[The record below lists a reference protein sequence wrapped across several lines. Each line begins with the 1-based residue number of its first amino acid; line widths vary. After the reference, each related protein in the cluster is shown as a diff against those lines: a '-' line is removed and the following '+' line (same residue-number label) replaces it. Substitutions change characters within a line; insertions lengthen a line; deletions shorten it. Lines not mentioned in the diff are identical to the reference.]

1 MKKFIFI
8 FIILLIF
15 ICLIFINYKNDKSSD
30 KKENKIMSGTTD
42 IAKNTANTENIQ
54 SLSINIDGK
63 DYVLNVEN
71 NQTTKELIKLLP
83 LNITMQDFNQNEKY
97 YNLSSSLPTDEYNVG
112 KIKKGD
118 VMLYGA
124 DTLVIFYKDFDTSYQ
139 YTKIG
144 VIENLDEDNFTNK
157 NEVQVHIKV
166 KE

>member
-42 IAKNTANTENIQ
+42 IAKNTSNTENITA
-54 SLSINIDGK
+54 LSINIDGK
-63 DYVLNVEN
+63 DYVLNLEN

-97 YNLSSSLPTDEYNVG
+97 YNLSSSLPTDEYDVG
-112 KIKKGD
+112 EINKGD

>member
-1 MKKFIFI
+1 
-8 FIILLIF
+8 
-15 ICLIFINYKNDKSSD
+15 
-30 KKENKIMSGTTD
+30 
-42 IAKNTANTENIQ
+42 
-54 SLSINIDGK
+54 
-63 DYVLNVEN
+63 
-71 NQTTKELIKLLP
+71 
-83 LNITMQDFNQNEKY
+83 MQDFNQNEKY

-144 VIENLDEDNFTNK
+144 LIENLDEDNFTNK

-166 KE
+166 NE